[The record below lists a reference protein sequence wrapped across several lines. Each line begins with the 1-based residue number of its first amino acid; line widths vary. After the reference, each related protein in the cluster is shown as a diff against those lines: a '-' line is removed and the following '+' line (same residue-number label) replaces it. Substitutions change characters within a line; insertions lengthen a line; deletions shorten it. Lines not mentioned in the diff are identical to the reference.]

1 MQPSTVKTS
10 TFPGITSIE
19 RRALESFFSILTTE
33 SPYDP
38 NIFKGLQV
46 DLDFSISFLD
56 ALGVRSGLVKN
67 GVVFGDK
74 DVE

>member
-1 MQPSTVKTS
+1 
-10 TFPGITSIE
+10 
-19 RRALESFFSILTTE
+19 LESFFSILTTE